1 MEQQASAVW
10 RQQLMKRKLKV
21 QEHRKKSKL
30 GKVRTWS
37 LENREMVSAGRLEQ
51 VRLFWKSSV

>member
-1 MEQQASAVW
+1 MEQQVSAVW
-10 RQQLMKRKLKV
+10 RQQLLKRKLKV

-37 LENREMVSAGRLEQ
+37 LWRTERWTAHGGWNR
-51 VRLFWKSSV
+51 